1 MGKPGARSLLVLGA
15 SLLCLSCGVE
25 ERLAP
30 LYRLAPGAG
39 WTQWG
44 KDAAHLG
51 NVDISGQ
58 HPRRTLAN
66 VVFDPFV
73 TEERAATAG
82 GDILVHYQTPLVDG
96 ADVFMEAKAGTYT
109 ACPPPPEGE
118 PLPADAPPC
127 GSATWALQDWS
138 EKRFS
143 WESGALVEK
152 WSFTSDWDPPPDR
165 DGWLAG
171 WEPVFHAAL
180 AERHVLVPGLGGSIF
195 VVARESGAPLARVNP
210 FEALDPNTVV
220 AGPLTLDGKG
230 NVYYHAI
237 TLDAASPAR
246 TDIGGAFLV
255 KVSPHGA
262 VQKAS
267 FASLVPGAPGPMDLC
282 RGAFRGDELPWPPGP
297 EATPPSSPCGSQRPG
312 LNVAPAVGDDGT
324 IYTVSRAHFASRYSY
339 LIAVHPDL
347 TPKWAAS
354 LRDRLSDGCG
364 TATLPPNGQ
373 PGGCREGA
381 ALGVDP
387 ATNEPPAGIVSDT
400 STASPVVAP
409 DGTVLYGAYSR
420 YNHSRGHLFQFSAG
434 GDFLATSD
442 FGWDVTPGIY
452 SHDGTYSIVI
462 KDNHYGNGSY
472 CTDPEFC
479 PRVEAGPFAITQLS
493 SKLVPEWSFANQN
506 QESCKR
512 GADGTVTCVADHPQ
526 SFEWCINAPAID
538 RNGVVYANGE
548 DGVLYA
554 IAQGGALSESIFL
567 GEALGA
573 AYTPLSLDAEGRI
586 YAENVGQ
593 LFVIGE

>member
-1 MGKPGARSLLVLGA
+1 V
-15 SLLCLSCGVE
+15 
-25 ERLAP
+25 
-30 LYRLAPGAG
+30 
-39 WTQWG
+39 
-44 KDAAHLG
+44 
-51 NVDISGQ
+51 
-58 HPRRTLAN
+58 
-66 VVFDPFV
+66 
-73 TEERAATAG
+73 
-82 GDILVHYQTPLVDG
+82 
-96 ADVFMEAKAGTYT
+96 
-109 ACPPPPEGE
+109 
-118 PLPADAPPC
+118 
-127 GSATWALQDWS
+127 GS
-138 EKRFS
+138 
-143 WESGALVEK
+143 V
-152 WSFTSDWDPPPDR
+152 
-165 DGWLAG
+165 
-171 WEPVFHAAL
+171 
-180 AERHVLVPGLGGSIF
+180 
-195 VVARESGAPLARVNP
+195 
-210 FEALDPNTVV
+210 
-220 AGPLTLDGKG
+220 
-230 NVYYHAI
+230 
-237 TLDAASPAR
+237 
-246 TDIGGAFLV
+246 
-255 KVSPHGA
+255 
-262 VQKAS
+262 
-267 FASLVPGAPGPMDLC
+267 APGPLE
-282 RGAFRGDELPWPPGP
+282 RR
-297 EATPPSSPCGSQRPG
+297 
-312 LNVAPAVGDDGT
+312 
-324 IYTVSRAHFASRYSY
+324 
-339 LIAVHPDL
+339 
-347 TPKWAAS
+347 
-354 LRDRLSDGCG
+354 LRHG
-364 TATLPPNGQ
+364 GQ

-409 DGTVLYGAYSR
+409 DGTILYGANSR

-472 CTDPEFC
+472 CTNPEFC

-554 IAQGGALSESIFL
+554 IAQGGVLSESIFL